1 MFRLTDSLNR
11 VKLVEYLNEML
22 AAENAAIERL
32 GRRIKETSIE
42 QSKKMLQHQLKEEE
56 RQQNRLQ
63 NLIAS
68 SGGKPTNSKAH
79 LLSLNSLAK
88 AATILL

>member
-1 MFRLTDSLNR
+1 MFRLTDSLNK
-11 VKLVEYLNEML
+11 VKLVEYLNEIL

-42 QSKKMLQHQLKEEE
+42 QSKKMSQHQLKEEE

-68 SGGKPTNSKAH
+68 CGGKPTNSKAD